1 MLLKRLP
8 EANRRTLRAARGW
21 PRALVL
27 ALAVTLTAVAPAAGA
42 AAAPRPGTPP
52 TAASSSQADGETT
65 LTQISPKRRVDV
77 RSLPRPQGTAKQQ
90 VQPYLAP
97 PKRRASEGP
106 RREASLPVVGA
117 AVTPRDAKAGA
128 SSKAVPSTA
137 VIERLRTFRTLGN
150 ADNAAAAQTTPS
162 DTQLAVGPTH
172 IVQFINRSGRIYD
185 KAGNPAGAAFD
196 LGTFF
201 GFAANTGGDP
211 RVHYDA
217 GSGRFFAAYEGLLT
231 GGDEVDVAVSDTS
244 DPRGNW
250 TVYIAGS
257 NTGNVQHDRPKLG
270 YSNDKVTLSWNNYDM
285 TTTPR
290 TFVGVGTV
298 VASKADLLAAGTVDL
313 TTFGQDNTKFEV
325 VPATSLSATN
335 DQLAMEHDGT
345 DVVVTTITGVPGV
358 SAVNQT
364 ENTVA
369 IGTAAAPPD
378 AAQPAGG
385 DTFIETNED
394 RMLSVV
400 WQNNRLWGVF
410 NVSCTPVGDTAVHA
424 CQRYIQIST
433 GGTQTLATNLDLGM
447 VGGDIYYGSLAL
459 NDEDDLFSGF
469 TASSTTRFPT
479 AVAIAVPG
487 GNFPANTFGDF
498 YAAGTQAYACNCAP
512 NRVRWGDY
520 SGTARDPSN
529 PKDVWTVQQIGA
541 IAGTGI
547 FGGDWGTAMDRVTLS
562 PPTVTSVTP
571 NHATEL
577 AQCVNTVTVRGTEF
591 PTSGASVKFGS
602 VAATN
607 VNVLGPEELT
617 ADVPQQARGTVDVTV
632 ANANGTSPV
641 TPAGRF
647 TYDPDASAPAAFATI
662 SPTPN
667 GAGWNTTSPTNV
679 NIGALDGSCGSGVA
693 KITYSASGAQPA
705 ASTDVPGA
713 AAAVAITT
721 NGVTT
726 VTYAATDAAGN
737 TSAPQTITVRLDT
750 AGPVITI
757 VRPAAGTYLYR
768 QPVTA
773 SYSCTDATS
782 GVASCVGTVP
792 NGSPINTT
800 TLGQRTFTVNATD
813 NATNPSTKTVT
824 YNVAY
829 RICLLYDPSR
839 PTRLLGQVII
849 SLRIC
854 DANGNNLSNSNITLT
869 ASRITGPVTRPV
881 TGRFSYLLSSYSLP
895 VSTQN
900 LPNGNYNL
908 EFTISGADTT
918 THVAPFTLR

>member
-1 MLLKRLP
+1 ML
-8 EANRRTLRAARGW
+8 
-21 PRALVL
+21 ALV
-27 ALAVTLTAVAPAAGA
+27 VTLTVVAPAGGA
-42 AAAPRPGTPP
+42 VAEPRPGVPP
-52 TAASSSQADGETT
+52 TAAAQARADGEGT
-65 LTQISPKRRVDV
+65 LTRAPLKRRVNV
-77 RSLPRPQGTAKQQ
+77 RSLPRPQSTAKPQ
-90 VQPYLAP
+90 VRPSLPA
-97 PKRRASEGP
+97 PKRRVPAGP
-106 RREASLPVVGA
+106 RREASLPVTTTA
-117 AVTPRDAKAGA
+117 LTAKDAKAGA
-128 SSKAVPSTA
+128 SSKAAPSTA
-137 VIERLRTFRTLGN
+137 VIERLKTFRTLGN
-150 ADNAAAAQTTPS
+150 ADNATVAQTAPS

-172 IVQFINRSGRIYD
+172 IIQFINRSGQVYD
-185 KAGNPAGAAFD
+185 KAGNRVGTTFD

-250 TVYIAGS
+250 SVYIAAA

-270 YSNDKVTLSWNNYDM
+270 YTDDKVTLTWNNYDL
-285 TTTPR
+285 TTMPNP
-290 TFVGVGTV
+290 TFLGEVTAV
-298 VASKADLLAAGTVDL
+298 VNKAELLAGGPSVTI
-313 TTFGQDNTKFEV
+313 TTFGQDNTKGEV
-325 VPATSLSATN
+325 VPAISLTGIL
-335 DQLAMEHDGT
+335 DQLAMEHAGT
-345 DVVVTTITGVPGV
+345 DMVVTTITGVPGV
-358 SAVNQT
+358 SPVTQT
-364 ENTVA
+364 ENTIA
-369 IGTAAAPPD
+369 IGAAAPPPD
-378 AAQPAGG
+378 ALQPAGG
-385 DTFIETNED
+385 DSFIETNED
-394 RMLSVV
+394 RMLSVA

-410 NVSCTPVGDTAVHA
+410 NVSCTPVGDTAVHV

-447 VGGDIYYGSLAL
+447 VGGDIYYGSLTL
-459 NDEDDLFSGF
+459 NDENDLFSGF
-469 TASSTTRFPT
+469 TASSSTRFPT

-487 GNFPANTFGDF
+487 GNFPATTFGDF
-498 YAAGTQAYACNCAP
+498 YAAGTQAYACRCVP
-512 NRVRWGDY
+512 NPVRWGDY

-541 IAGTGI
+541 IANTGI
-547 FGGDWGTAMDRVTLS
+547 RGGDWGTAMDRVTLS

-571 NHATEL
+571 NHAPEL

-591 PTSGASVKFGS
+591 PTSGATVKFGS

-607 VNVLGPEELT
+607 VNVIGPEELT
-617 ADVPQQARGTVDVTV
+617 TDVPQQARGTVDVTV

-647 TYDPDASAPAAFATI
+647 TYDPDTSAPATFASI

-667 GAGWNTTSPTNV
+667 GAGWNTTSPALV
-679 NIGALDGSCGSGVA
+679 SIGALDGSCGSGVA

-705 ASTDVPGA
+705 GSTDVPGA

-726 VTYAATDAAGN
+726 VTYTATDAAGN

-750 AGPVITI
+750 AGPTITI
-757 VRPAAGTYLYR
+757 VRPAASTYLYR
-768 QPVTA
+768 QAVTA

-792 NGSPINTT
+792 NGSPINTS
-800 TLGQRTFTVNATD
+800 TLGSRTFTVNATD
-813 NATNPSTKTVT
+813 NATNPSTKSVT

-829 RICLLYDPSR
+829 RICLLYDPNR
-839 PTRLLGQVII
+839 PVRLLGQVVI

-881 TGRFSYLLSSYSLP
+881 TGRFNYTPLLSSYSLP

>member
-1 MLLKRLP
+1 MP
-8 EANRRTLRAARGW
+8 
-21 PRALVL
+21 
-27 ALAVTLTAVAPAAGA
+27 
-42 AAAPRPGTPP
+42 
-52 TAASSSQADGETT
+52 D
-65 LTQISPKRRVDV
+65 
-77 RSLPRPQGTAKQQ
+77 
-90 VQPYLAP
+90 
-97 PKRRASEGP
+97 
-106 RREASLPVVGA
+106 
-117 AVTPRDAKAGA
+117 DAKGKA
-128 SSKAVPSTA
+128 SSKAAPSTA
-137 VIERLRTFRTLGN
+137 VIEQLKTFRTLAN
-150 ADNAAAAQTTPS
+150 ADNAATAQTAPS

-172 IVQFINRSGRIYD
+172 IVQFVNRSGQIFD
-185 KAGNPAGAAFD
+185 KAGNRVGAVFD
-196 LGTFF
+196 LGSFF
-201 GFAANTGGDP
+201 GFAANSGGDP

-244 DPRGNW
+244 DPRGGW
-250 TVYIAGS
+250 SVYIVAA

-270 YSNDKVTLSWNNYDM
+270 YTNDKVTLTWNNYNLATTPKTFLGEVTAVVNKAELLAGGPSV
-285 TTTPR
+285 TTT
-290 TFVGVGTV
+290 TF
-298 VASKADLLAAGTVDL
+298 A
-313 TTFGQDNTKFEV
+313 QDNTKGEV
-325 VPATSLSATN
+325 SPATSLSGVN
-335 DQLAMEHDGT
+335 DQFAMEHDGT

-358 SAVNQT
+358 STVTQT
-364 ENTVA
+364 ENTIG
-369 IGTAAAPPD
+369 IGTAPPPPD

-385 DTFIETNED
+385 DAFIETNDD
-394 RMLSVV
+394 RMLSVA

-410 NVSCTPVGDTAVHA
+410 NVSCTPVGDTAVHV

-433 GGTQTLATNLDLGM
+433 SGTQALTTNLDLGM

-469 TASSTTRFPT
+469 TASSSTMFPT

-487 GNFPANTFGDF
+487 GNFPARTFGDF
-498 YAAGTQAYACNCAP
+498 YAAGTQAYACSCAGGQ
-512 NRVRWGDY
+512 RWGDY

-541 IAGTGI
+541 GATTGL

-562 PPTVTSVTP
+562 PPTVTGVTP
-571 NHATEL
+571 DHAPEL

-602 VAATN
+602 AAATN
-607 VNVLGPEELT
+607 VNVVGPEELT
-617 ADVPQQARGTVDVTV
+617 ADAPPQARGTVDVTV

-641 TPAGRF
+641 TTAGRF
-647 TYDPDASAPAAFATI
+647 TYDADTSAPATFATV
-662 SPTPN
+662 SPPPN
-667 GAGWNTTSPTNV
+667 GAGWNTTSPANV
-679 NIGALDGSCGSGVA
+679 NIGALDGSCGSGVLR
-693 KITYSASGAQPA
+693 ITYSASGAQPI

-713 AAAVAITT
+713 AAAVAITAE
-721 NGVTT
+721 GVTV
-726 VTYAATDAAGN
+726 VTYTATDAAGN

-750 AGPVITI
+750 AGPTITI
-757 VRPAAGTYLYR
+757 VRPVAGTTYLYR

-792 NGSPINTT
+792 NGSPVDTSA
-800 TLGQRTFTVNATD
+800 LGTRTFTVNATD
-813 NATNPSTKTVT
+813 IATNPSSRTVT
-824 YNVAY
+824 YTVAY

-839 PTRLLGQVII
+839 PPRLLGQVVI

-854 DANGNNLSNSNITLT
+854 DANGNNLSSPDITLT
-869 ASRITGPVTRPV
+869 AIRITGPVTRPV
-881 TGRFSYLLSSYSLP
+881 TGRFTYTSFYSNYSLP
-895 VSTQN
+895 VSTQG

>member
-1 MLLKRLP
+1 M
-8 EANRRTLRAARGW
+8 NRRAPGAARSR

-27 ALAVTLTAVAPAAGA
+27 ALVLALAAAAPAAGVA
-42 AAAPRPGTPP
+42 AEPRPGVPP
-52 TAASSSQADGETT
+52 TAAARARADGGQT
-65 LTQISPKRRVDV
+65 LTRAPLKRRVNV
-77 RSLPRPQGTAKQQ
+77 RSLPRPQSTAKPH
-90 VQPYLAP
+90 VRPSLPA
-97 PKRRASEGP
+97 PKRPAPAGP
-106 RREASLPVVGA
+106 RREASLPVTTVSL
-117 AVTPRDAKAGA
+117 TPKDAKAGA
-128 SSKAVPSTA
+128 TRKAAPSTA
-137 VIERLRTFRTLGN
+137 VIERLKTFRTLGN
-150 ADNAAAAQTTPS
+150 ADNAAAARTAPS

-172 IVQFINRSGRIYD
+172 IVQFTNRSGRIYD
-185 KAGNPAGAAFD
+185 KAGSPAGATFD

-201 GFAANTGGDP
+201 GFPANSGGDP

-250 TVYIAGS
+250 SVYIAAA
-257 NTGNVQHDRPKLG
+257 NTGNVQHDRPKVG
-270 YSNDKVTLSWNNYDM
+270 YTNDKVTLTWNNYDL
-285 TTTPR
+285 TTTPK
-290 TFVGVGTV
+290 TFLGEVTAV
-298 VASKADLLAAGTVDL
+298 VNKAELLAGGPAVTI
-313 TTFGQDNTKFEV
+313 TTFGQDNTKGEV
-325 VPATSLSATN
+325 APAVSLSGIN
-335 DQLAMEHDGT
+335 DQLAMEHAGT
-345 DVVVTTITGVPGV
+345 DMVVTTITGVPGV
-358 SAVNQT
+358 SPVNQT
-364 ENTVA
+364 ENTIA
-369 IGTAAAPPD
+369 IGTAPPPPD
-378 AAQPAGG
+378 AVQPAGG
-385 DTFIETNED
+385 DSFIETNED
-394 RMLSVV
+394 RILSVA

-410 NVSCTPVGDTAVHA
+410 NVSCTPVGDTAAHV

-433 GGTQTLATNLDLGM
+433 GGTQALATNLDLGM

-469 TASSTTRFPT
+469 TASSSTMFPT

-487 GNFPANTFGDF
+487 GNFPARTFGDF
-498 YAAGTQAYACNCAP
+498 YAAGTEAYACRCLDRP
-512 NRVRWGDY
+512 RWGDY

-541 IAGTGI
+541 VANTGS

-562 PPTVTSVTP
+562 PPTVTGVTP
-571 NHATEL
+571 NHAPEL

-591 PTSGASVKFGS
+591 PTSGATVNFGS
-602 VAATN
+602 VPATN
-607 VNVLGPEELT
+607 VNVTGPEELT
-617 ADVPQQARGTVDVTV
+617 AQAPPQARGTVDVTV
-632 ANANGTSPV
+632 TNANGTSPV
-641 TPAGRF
+641 TAAGRF
-647 TYDPDASAPAAFATI
+647 TYDPDTSPPATFATV

-667 GAGWNTTSPTNV
+667 SAGWNTTSPTLV
-679 NIGALDGSCGSGVA
+679 NIGALDGSCGSGVQ
-693 KITYSASGAQPA
+693 KISYSASGAQPA

-726 VTYAATDAAGN
+726 VTYTATDAAGN
-737 TSAPQTITVRLDT
+737 TSPVQTITVRLDT

-757 VRPAAGTYLYR
+757 VSPAAGTYLYR

-792 NGSPINTT
+792 NGSPINTS
-800 TLGQRTFTVNATD
+800 TLGSRTFTVNATD

-829 RICLLYDPSR
+829 RICLLYDPNR
-839 PTRLLGQVII
+839 PVRLLGQVII

-854 DANGNNLSNSNITLT
+854 DANGNNLSSSNITLT
-869 ASRITGPVTRPV
+869 AARITGPVTRTV
-881 TGRFSYLLSSYSLP
+881 TSRFNYTPLLSSYSLP